1 MSGFC
6 LISQILL
13 NNLNIMKMS
22 IKEKKKKKKN
32 SIIDAFICYSNIQ

>member
-13 NNLNIMKMS
+13 NYLNIMKMS
-22 IKEKKKKKKN
+22 IKKKKN